1 MSAVSSAIRSELPV
15 NRPVRR
21 IHWGQVPAWTIMG
34 ILIVITL
41 FPLWW
46 VLRTALT
53 SPKSVFDGLNS
64 LLPVQPTT
72 DNFARVIGLLDPAQL
87 IAAGATNVSPGT
99 INFLPFVLHSVIFST
114 IGTAGQIF
122 FSALSAYAFARL
134 RFPGRNLI
142 FFIFLTGL
150 MVPGIVLL
158 IPNYVLI
165 RQLGWINTFQGMI
178 APTFLMTPFAV
189 FFIRQF
195 FLSLNK
201 DLEEAGRLDGAS
213 VFGIFWRIALPLS
226 VGPLLTIGLL
236 TFINSWNDY
245 LWPLLVG
252 QNENVRVLTV
262 ALGIF
267 RSQTPQGAPDWTG
280 LMAGALISAVPVLL
294 LFVFFGRKIVDSIQF
309 SGGK

>member
-1 MSAVSSAIRSELPV
+1 ML
-15 NRPVRR
+15 
-21 IHWGQVPAWTIMG
+21 

-41 FPLWW
+41 FPIWW
-46 VLRTALT
+46 VVRTALT
-53 SPKSVFDGLNS
+53 SPKTIFDNLSS

-72 DNFARVIGLLDPAQL
+72 DNFARVVGLLDPAKL
-87 IAAGATNVSPGT
+87 IAAGATNISPGT
-99 INFLPFVLHSVIFST
+99 INFIQYMLHSVVIST

-134 RFPGRNLI
+134 RFPGRNTI
-142 FFIFLTGL
+142 FYVYLTGL

-158 IPNYVLI
+158 VPNYVLI
-165 RQLGWINTFQGMI
+165 RQLGWVNTFQGII
-178 APTFLMTPFAV
+178 APSFLMTPFAV

-195 FLSLNK
+195 FMSLNK
-201 DLEEAGRLDGAS
+201 DLEEAARLDGAS
-213 VFGIFWRIALPLS
+213 VFGIFWRVALPLS
-226 VGPLLTIGLL
+226 VGPLLTLGLV

-252 QNENVRVLTV
+252 QNESVRPLTV

-267 RSQTPQGAPDWTG
+267 RQQTPQGAPDWTG
-280 LMAGALISAVPVLL
+280 LMAGALVSVVPIML

>member
-1 MSAVSSAIRSELPV
+1 ML
-15 NRPVRR
+15 
-21 IHWGQVPAWTIMG
+21 

-41 FPLWW
+41 FPIWW
-46 VLRTALT
+46 VVRTALT
-53 SPKSVFDGLNS
+53 SPKTIFDNLSS

-72 DNFARVIGLLDPAQL
+72 DNFARVVGLLDPAKL
-87 IAAGATNVSPGT
+87 IAAGATNISPGT
-99 INFLPFVLHSVIFST
+99 INFIQYMLHSVVIST

-134 RFPGRNLI
+134 RFPGRNTI
-142 FFIFLTGL
+142 FYVYLTGL

-158 IPNYVLI
+158 VPNYVLI
-165 RQLGWINTFQGMI
+165 RQLGWVNTFQGII
-178 APTFLMTPFAV
+178 APSFLMTPFAV
-189 FFIRQF
+189 FCIRQF
-195 FLSLNK
+195 FMSLNK
-201 DLEEAGRLDGAS
+201 DLEEAARLDGAS
-213 VFGIFWRIALPLS
+213 VFGIFWRVALPLS
-226 VGPLLTIGLL
+226 VGPLLTLGLV

-252 QNENVRVLTV
+252 QNESVRPLTV

-267 RSQTPQGAPDWTG
+267 RQQTPQGAPDWTG
-280 LMAGALISAVPVLL
+280 LMAGALVSVVPIML